1 MAKKLKPDRIL
12 FFVTLLLVGFGI
24 AMVFSSSAIVA
35 KEKFGDPNYFSF
47 KQLIFATIGLA
58 VMFVV
63 MKVDYHR
70 YRHPAIVFSALAVAV
85 ALLVVVFFLPATANT
100 HRWIQLAGFSVQPS
114 ELSKLALICF
124 LAYFLE
130 KRKGRVNDLAF
141 TLVPIAVIVALLAG
155 LVAIEDLGTAVS
167 LFMIS
172 GVLLFVAGLDLRWI
186 AAAVIFVLPTF
197 YLLVFRVEYRRARI
211 LAFLDPWAQ
220 PLGRGFQIIQSL
232 LSVASGGITGLGYM
246 EGKQK
251 LFYLPEA
258 HTDFIFAVV
267 GEELGLIGTCALLCL
282 FTIFLWRGLRTSM
295 RAPDPFGFYLA
306 LGITTMV
313 CVQAF
318 INMSMVLDL
327 LPTKGIP
334 LPFLSYGGS
343 SFVVMLAAVGILLNV
358 SQQSSWLGPEL
369 GQMNVIIAGG

>member
-1 MAKKLKPDRIL
+1 MAKKLKPDWIL
-12 FFVTLLLVGFGI
+12 FFVTLLLVGFGV

-47 KQLIFATIGLA
+47 KQLIFAALGLA

-63 MKVDYHR
+63 MKVDYHT
-70 YRHPAIVFSALAVAV
+70 YRHPAIVFSGLAMVV
-85 ALLVVVFFLPATANT
+85 ALLVVVFFLAAAANT

-114 ELSKLALICF
+114 ELAKLALIFF

-141 TLVPIAVIVALLAG
+141 TLVPIAIIVALLAG
-155 LVAIEDLGTAVS
+155 LIVLQPDLGTAVS
-167 LFMIS
+167 LLVIS
-172 GVLLFVAGLDLRWI
+172 AVLLFVAGLDLRWI
-186 AAAVIFVLPTF
+186 AASIIFAVPTF
-197 YLLVFRVEYRRARI
+197 YLLVFRVKYRRERI
-211 LAFLDPWAQ
+211 LAFLNPWEE

-232 LSVASGGITGLGYM
+232 LSVASGGIAGLGFM

-267 GEELGLIGTCALLCL
+267 GEEMGMIGTCGILIL
-282 FTIFLWRGLRTSM
+282 FTVFLWRGLRTSL
-295 RAPDPFGFYLA
+295 RAPDSFGFYLG
-306 LGITTMV
+306 LGITMMV

-318 INMSMVLDL
+318 INMSVVLGL

-358 SQQSSWLGPEL
+358 SQHSS
-369 GQMNVIIAGG
+369 

>member
-1 MAKKLKPDRIL
+1 MAKKLQPDRIL
-12 FFVTLLLVGFGI
+12 FLATLVLVGFGV

-35 KEKFGDPNYFSF
+35 KERFGDPNYFSF
-47 KQLIFATIGLA
+47 KQLISATLGLA

-63 MKVDYHR
+63 MKIDYHA
-70 YRHPAIVFSALAVAV
+70 YRHPAIVFSGLAVV
-85 ALLVVVFFLPATANT
+85 IALLVLVFFLAASANT
-100 HRWIQLAGFSVQPS
+100 HRWIQFSGFSVQPS
-114 ELSKLALICF
+114 EMAKIALIFF

-130 KRKGRVNDLAF
+130 KRKGKVNDLAF

-155 LVAIEDLGTAVS
+155 LIVLQPDLGTAVS
-167 LFMIS
+167 LLVVS

-186 AAAVIFVLPTF
+186 AASIILAVPTF
-197 YLLVFRVEYRRARI
+197 YLLVFRVRYRRERI
-211 LAFLDPWAQ
+211 LAFLNPWEE

-232 LSVASGGITGLGYM
+232 LSVASGGIAGLGFM

-267 GEELGLIGTCALLCL
+267 GEELGLIGTCALVCL
-282 FTIFLWRGLRTSM
+282 FAVFFWRGIRASM
-295 RAPDPFGFYLA
+295 RAPDLFGFYLA
-306 LGITTMV
+306 LGITMMV

-318 INMSMVLDL
+318 INMSVVLGL

-334 LPFLSYGGS
+334 LPFLSYGGT
-343 SFVVMLAAVGILLNV
+343 SFVVMLSAVGILLNV
-358 SQQSSWLGPEL
+358 SQQSS
-369 GQMNVIIAGG
+369 

>member
-1 MAKKLKPDRIL
+1 LARKLKPDRVL
-12 FFVTLLLVGFGI
+12 FFITLALVGFGI

-47 KQLIFATIGLA
+47 KQLIFAALGLA

-63 MKVDYHR
+63 MKVDYHA
-70 YRHPAIVFSALAVAV
+70 YRRPVIVFSALAIVV
-85 ALLVVVFFLPATANT
+85 ALMMLVFFLPSAANT
-100 HRWIQLAGFSVQPS
+100 HRWIQLAGFSMQPS
-114 ELSKLALICF
+114 ELAKLALIFF

-130 KRKGRVNDLAF
+130 KRKGKVNDLRF
-141 TLVPIAVIVALLAG
+141 TLIPIAIIVALLAG
-155 LVAIEDLGTAVS
+155 LIELQKDLGTAVS
-167 LFMIS
+167 LLVIS
-172 GVLLFVAGLDLRWI
+172 GVLLFIAGLDPRWI
-186 AAAVIFVLPTF
+186 ALSIICAAPTL
-197 YLLVFRVEYRRARI
+197 YLLVSRVGYRRDRI
-211 LAFLDPWAQ
+211 LAFLNPWDD

-232 LSVASGGITGLGYM
+232 LSVASDGITGLGFM

-267 GEELGLIGTCALLCL
+267 GEEMGLIGTAAVLAL
-282 FTIFLWRGLRTSM
+282 FAVFLWRGLRTSM
-295 RAPDPFGFYLA
+295 RAPDLFGFYLA
-306 LGITTMV
+306 LGITMMV

-318 INMSMVLDL
+318 INMSVVLGL

-358 SQQSSWLGPEL
+358 SQQSS
-369 GQMNVIIAGG
+369 

>member
-1 MAKKLKPDRIL
+1 MARKLKPDRIL
-12 FFVTLLLVGFGI
+12 FFVTLGLVGSGV

-47 KQLIFATIGLA
+47 KQLIFATVGLA

-63 MKVDYHR
+63 MKVDYHT
-70 YRHPAIVFSALAVAV
+70 YRRPAVVFSGLAAVV
-85 ALLVVVFFLPATANT
+85 ALLVLVFFLATSANT

-114 ELSKLALICF
+114 EIAKLALIFF

-130 KRKGRVNDLAF
+130 KRRSNINDLAF
-141 TLVPIAVIVALLAG
+141 TIVPIAVIVALLAG
-155 LVAIEDLGTAVS
+155 LIVLQPDLGTAVS
-167 LFMIS
+167 LLVIS

-186 AAAVIFVLPTF
+186 AASIIFALPVF
-197 YLLVFRVEYRRARI
+197 YLLVFRVRYRRERI
-211 LAFLDPWAQ
+211 LAFLNPWEE
-220 PLGRGFQIIQSL
+220 PLGRGFQVIQSL
-232 LSVASGGITGLGYM
+232 LSVASGGIAGLGFM

-267 GEELGLIGTCALLCL
+267 GEEMGMIGTCAVLVL
-282 FTIFLWRGLRTSM
+282 FTLFLWRGLRTSM
-295 RAPDPFGFYLA
+295 RAPDLFGFYLA
-306 LGITTMV
+306 LGITMMV

-318 INMSMVLDL
+318 INMSVVLGL
-327 LPTKGIP
+327 LTTKGIP

-358 SQQSSWLGPEL
+358 SQHSG
-369 GQMNVIIAGG
+369 

>member
-1 MAKKLKPDRIL
+1 LARKLKPDRIL

-47 KQLIFATIGLA
+47 KQLIFATLGLA

-63 MKVDYHR
+63 MKVDYHF
-70 YRHPAIVFSALAVAV
+70 YRHPALVFSALGVV
-85 ALLVVVFFLPATANT
+85 VSLLVLVFFLATAANT

-114 ELSKLALICF
+114 ELAKLSLVLF

-130 KRKGRVNDLAF
+130 KRKDKINDIPF
-141 TLVPIAVIVALLAG
+141 TLVPVALIIALLAG
-155 LVAIEDLGTAVS
+155 LVVLEPDLGTAVS
-167 LFMIS
+167 LLLIGGF
-172 GVLLFVAGLDLRWI
+172 LLFAAGLDLRWI
-186 AAAVIFVLPTF
+186 AVATICAVPAF
-197 YLLVFRVEYRRARI
+197 YLLVFRVNYRRVRI
-211 LAFLDPWAQ
+211 LAFFNPWED

-232 LSVASGGITGLGYM
+232 LAVASGGIFGLGFM
-246 EGKQK
+246 EGRQK

-267 GEELGLIGTCALLCL
+267 GEEMGMIGTCAILAL

-295 RAPDPFGFYLA
+295 RAPDQFGFYLA
-306 LGITTMV
+306 LGITMMV

-318 INMSMVLDL
+318 INMSVVLGL

-358 SQQSSWLGPEL
+358 SQQAS
-369 GQMNVIIAGG
+369 

>member
-12 FFVTLLLVGFGI
+12 FLVTLVLVGLGV

-35 KEKFGDPNYFSF
+35 KERFGDPNYFSF
-47 KQLIFATIGLA
+47 KQLISATLGLA

-63 MKVDYHR
+63 MKIDYHT
-70 YRHPAIVFSALAVAV
+70 YRHPVIVFSALAIVV
-85 ALLVVVFFLPATANT
+85 ALLVVVFFLAAAANT
-100 HRWIQLAGFSVQPS
+100 HRWIQFSGFSIQPS
-114 ELSKLALICF
+114 EMAKLALVFF

-130 KRKGRVNDLAF
+130 KRKGKVNDLTF
-141 TLVPIAVIVALLAG
+141 TLVPIAVIVGLLAG
-155 LVAIEDLGTAVS
+155 LIVLQPDLGTAVS
-167 LFMIS
+167 LLAIS

-186 AAAVIFVLPTF
+186 AATIIFAAPVF
-197 YLLVFRVEYRRARI
+197 YLLVFRVKYRRDRI
-211 LAFLDPWAQ
+211 LAFMNPWEE

-232 LSVASGGITGLGYM
+232 LSVASGGIAGLGFM

-267 GEELGLIGTCALLCL
+267 GEELGLIGTCALLVL
-282 FTIFLWRGLRTSM
+282 FVVFFWRGVRASM
-295 RAPDPFGFYLA
+295 RAPDLFGFYLA
-306 LGITTMV
+306 LGITMMV

-318 INMSMVLDL
+318 INMSVVLGL

-358 SQQSSWLGPEL
+358 SQQSS
-369 GQMNVIIAGG
+369 

>member
-1 MAKKLKPDRIL
+1 MAKKLQPDRLL
-12 FFVTLLLVGFGI
+12 FLVTLALVGFGI

-35 KEKFGDPNYFSF
+35 KEKFGDPNYFAF
-47 KQLIFATIGLA
+47 KQLISATLGLA

-63 MKVDYHR
+63 MKVDYHY
-70 YRHPAIVFSALAVAV
+70 YRRPAIVFSLLAVVV
-85 ALLVVVFFLPATANT
+85 ALLVFVFFLAASANT
-100 HRWIQLAGFSVQPS
+100 HRWIQLPGFSIQPS
-114 ELSKLALICF
+114 ELAKLALIFF

-130 KRKGRVNDLAF
+130 KRKGKVNDITF
-141 TLVPIAVIVALLAG
+141 TLIPVGVIVAILAG
-155 LVAIEDLGTAVS
+155 LIILQPDLGTAIS
-167 LFMIS
+167 LVVI
-172 GVLLFVAGLDLRWI
+172 GVTLLFVAGLDLRWI
-186 AAAVIFVLPTF
+186 AVSAIFAVPVF
-197 YLLVFRVEYRRARI
+197 YQLVFRVRYRRERI
-211 LAFLDPWAQ
+211 LAFMNPWEQ

-232 LSVASGGITGLGYM
+232 LSVASGGLAGLGYM

-267 GEELGLIGTCALLCL
+267 GEELGMIGTCTILVL
-282 FTIFLWRGLRTSM
+282 FSFFCWRGVRASL
-295 RAPDPFGFYLA
+295 RAPDLFGFYLG

-313 CVQAF
+313 SVQSF
-318 INMSMVLDL
+318 INMSVVLGL

-358 SQQSSWLGPEL
+358 SQQSS
-369 GQMNVIIAGG
+369 

>member
-12 FFVTLLLVGFGI
+12 FLVTLVLVGFGV

-35 KEKFGDPNYFSF
+35 KERFGDPNYFSF
-47 KQLIFATIGLA
+47 KQLISATLGLA

-63 MKVDYHR
+63 MKIDYHT
-70 YRHPAIVFSALAVAV
+70 YRHPVIVFPALAIVV
-85 ALLVVVFFLPATANT
+85 ALLVVVFFLAAAANT
-100 HRWIQLAGFSVQPS
+100 HRWIQFSGFSIQPS
-114 ELSKLALICF
+114 EMAKLALIFF

-155 LVAIEDLGTAVS
+155 LILLQPDLGTALS
-167 LFMIS
+167 LLVIS

-186 AAAVIFVLPTF
+186 AATIIFAAPAF
-197 YLLVFRVEYRRARI
+197 YLLVFRVKYRRDRI
-211 LAFLDPWAQ
+211 LAFMNPWEE

-232 LSVASGGITGLGYM
+232 LSVASGGIAGLGFM
-246 EGKQK
+246 EGRQK

-258 HTDFIFAVV
+258 HTDFIFAVI
-267 GEELGLIGTCALLCL
+267 GEELGLIGTCALLVL
-282 FTIFLWRGLRTSM
+282 FVIFFWRGVRASM
-295 RAPDPFGFYLA
+295 RAPDLFGFYLA
-306 LGITTMV
+306 LGITMMV

-318 INMSMVLDL
+318 INMSVVLGL

-358 SQQSSWLGPEL
+358 SQQSS
-369 GQMNVIIAGG
+369 

>member
-12 FFVTLLLVGFGI
+12 FFVTLLLVSFGV

-47 KQLIFATIGLA
+47 KQLIFATLGLA

-70 YRHPAIVFSALAVAV
+70 YRHPAVVFSALAVVV
-85 ALLVVVFFLPATANT
+85 ALLVMVFFLPATANT

-130 KRKGRVNDLAF
+130 RKKGRVNDLTF

-186 AAAVIFVLPTF
+186 AAAIIFVLPTF

-211 LAFLDPWAQ
+211 LAFLNPWEQ

-232 LSVASGGITGLGYM
+232 LSVASGGVTGLGYM
-246 EGKQK
+246 EGRQK

-267 GEELGLIGTCALLCL
+267 GEELGMIGTCALLCL
-282 FTIFLWRGLRTSM
+282 FTIFFWRGLRTSM

-318 INMSMVLDL
+318 INMSMVLSL

-358 SQQSSWLGPEL
+358 SQQSS
-369 GQMNVIIAGG
+369 

>member
-1 MAKKLKPDRIL
+1 MAKKLKPDRVL
-12 FFVTLLLVGFGI
+12 FFATLVLVGLGV

-47 KQLIFATIGLA
+47 KQLIFAVLGLA

-63 MKVDYHR
+63 MKVDYHA
-70 YRHPAIVFSALAVAV
+70 YRHPAVVFSVLAIVV
-85 ALLVVVFFLPATANT
+85 ALMVLVFFLPSAANT
-100 HRWIQLAGFSVQPS
+100 HRWIQLAGFSMQPS
-114 ELSKLALICF
+114 ELAKLALIFF

-130 KRKGRVNDLAF
+130 KRKGKVNELRF
-141 TLVPIAVIVALLAG
+141 TLIPIAVVVALLAG
-155 LVAIEDLGTAVS
+155 LIELQKDLGTAIS
-167 LFMIS
+167 LLAIS
-172 GVLLFVAGLDLRWI
+172 GVLLFVAGLDFRWI
-186 AAAVIFVLPTF
+186 AVAVIFAAPTV
-197 YLLVFRVEYRRARI
+197 YLLVSRVGYRRDRI
-211 LAFLDPWAQ
+211 LAFLDPWAD
-220 PLGRGFQIIQSL
+220 PMGRGFQIIQSL
-232 LSVASGGITGLGYM
+232 LSIASGGIAGLGFM

-267 GEELGLIGTCALLCL
+267 GEEMGMIGTCSILLL

-295 RAPDPFGFYLA
+295 RAPDLFGFYLA
-306 LGITTMV
+306 LGITMMV

-318 INMSMVLDL
+318 INMSVVLGL

-343 SFVVMLAAVGILLNV
+343 SFIVMLASVGILLNV
-358 SQQSSWLGPEL
+358 SQQAS
-369 GQMNVIIAGG
+369 